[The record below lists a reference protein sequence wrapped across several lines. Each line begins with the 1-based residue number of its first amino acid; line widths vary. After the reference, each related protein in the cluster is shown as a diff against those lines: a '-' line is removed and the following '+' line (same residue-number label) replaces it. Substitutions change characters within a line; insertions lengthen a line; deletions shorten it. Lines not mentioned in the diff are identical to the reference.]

1 MFDIEEFLQQ
11 YDYLLDKMFKIFE
24 LKKKYAVKVLLNL
37 DFKDALLTFDRHPNG
52 KVEINLRNRK
62 FNGTAVCGVFSEEI
76 HESLEHFEER
86 LKKEQEDFLKKKL
99 EDEKNILNNGFT
111 ELGEMKVGLRMYPK
125 INITKST
132 GVIDWYQQQMIKCSW
147 DKPIEK
153 STADKLLKLKKRD
166 LILSGGGK
174 DFICHKISKIELQ
187 TNKTTSGFNV
197 CFGAIIEFKNGE
209 VVNENRGKT
218 K

>member
-1 MFDIEEFLQQ
+1 
-11 YDYLLDKMFKIFE
+11 
-24 LKKKYAVKVLLNL
+24 
-37 DFKDALLTFDRHPNG
+37 
-52 KVEINLRNRK
+52 
-62 FNGTAVCGVFSEEI
+62 
-76 HESLEHFEER
+76 
-86 LKKEQEDFLKKKL
+86 
-99 EDEKNILNNGFT
+99 
-111 ELGEMKVGLRMYPK
+111 
-125 INITKST
+125 
-132 GVIDWYQQQMIKCSW
+132 MIKCSW
-147 DKPIEK
+147 EKPIEK

>member
-11 YDYLLDKMFKIFE
+11 YDYLVDKMFKIFE

-37 DFKDALLTFDRHPNG
+37 DFKDGFITFDKHLNG
-52 KVEINLRNRK
+52 KTEINLRNKK
-62 FNGTAVCGVFSEEI
+62 FNGVAVCGVFSDEI
-76 HESLEHFEER
+76 HESLEHFEEN
-86 LKKEQEDFLKKKL
+86 LKAFQEDFLKKK
-99 EDEKNILNNGFT
+99 EEEEKDIVNKGFT
-111 ELGEMKVGLRMYPK
+111 ELSEMKVGLRMYPK

-166 LILSGGGK
+166 IILSSGTQN
-174 DFICHKISKIELQ
+174 FICHKINKIELL
-187 TNKTTSGFNV
+187 TNKTSSGLNV
-197 CFGAIIEFKNGE
+197 CFGMILEFRNGE
-209 VVNENRGKT
+209 IVK
-218 K
+218 